1 MEPIFENITI
11 ETPQLIK
18 ASILFVSRKQLRSNK
33 IIFALGTA
41 ALLLLGLLEKEALL
55 LLFAAFDAYLFIW
68 QFVGPSQS
76 AKKAIQN
83 KLAYYNQTNPP
94 LTYRFFEDHF
104 ELSDI
109 DSWHSFPYDKVQA
122 VKRLQNCILVQVEN
136 RGGMPISLDG
146 FQKSTPEELLHFL
159 RSKCPQP
166 NPTPWT
172 W

>member
-1 MEPIFENITI
+1 MEPIFENVTV
-11 ETPQLIK
+11 ETQQLIK
-18 ASILFVSRKQLRSNK
+18 ESICFVAGKKLRRNK
-33 IIFALGTA
+33 IMMA
-41 ALLLLGLLEKEALL
+41 
-55 LLFAAFDAYLFIW
+55 LFAAAFLYLAIVRTSPLLYVAAAIYAYLFIW
-68 QFVGPSQS
+68 QFIGPGQS

-122 VKRLQNCILVQVEN
+122 VAQLRNCVLVQVEN
-136 RGGMPISLDG
+136 RGGMPISLEG
-146 FQKSTPEELLHFL
+146 FQKGTPEELMHFL
-159 RSKCPQP
+159 RTKCPQP
-166 NPTPWT
+166 NPANWN